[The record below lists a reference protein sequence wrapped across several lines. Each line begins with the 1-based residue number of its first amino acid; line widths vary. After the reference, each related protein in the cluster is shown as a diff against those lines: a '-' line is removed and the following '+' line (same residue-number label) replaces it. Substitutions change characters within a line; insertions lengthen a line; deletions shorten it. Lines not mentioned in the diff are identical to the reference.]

1 MMNQTSDSAGDA
13 ASVGSAPGAIT
24 GWHLHVYFDAETRA
38 PAQRVRDAVEQEF
51 DIVMGRW
58 HEKPVGPHPMW
69 SYQIAASPAEFARLL
84 PWMALNREGLIVF
97 IHPETGDP
105 VPDHR
110 DHAVW
115 LGERLDLDLDALR

>member
-1 MMNQTSDSAGDA
+1 MNQTSDSAGDA
-13 ASVGSAPGAIT
+13 ASVESASAAIT

-38 PAQRVRDAVEQEF
+38 SAQRVREAVEREF

-69 SYQIAASPAEFARLL
+69 SYQIAAAPAEFARLL

-97 IHPETGDP
+97 IHPETGDA